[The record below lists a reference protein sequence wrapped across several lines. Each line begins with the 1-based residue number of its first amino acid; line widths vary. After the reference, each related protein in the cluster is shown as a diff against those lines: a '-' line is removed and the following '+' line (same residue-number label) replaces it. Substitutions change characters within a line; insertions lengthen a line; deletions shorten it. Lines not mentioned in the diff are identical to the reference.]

1 MKEYEIERQECL
13 KIINEI
19 LKKSNNQDLK
29 TILDALNEIGFNI
42 TRPTIGG

>member
-19 LKKSNNQDLK
+19 LNQSNNNDLR
-29 TILDALNEIGFNI
+29 TILDSLSEIGFDV
-42 TRPTIGG
+42 TRPTI